1 MNFDDFAALVRARRT
16 NLMIDRAREVEPTVV
31 QQLCELSTWAPNHKL
46 TWPWVFAEVRGDA
59 RSRLGEACAAVMSAQ
74 GEPAPRVE
82 KTRGKFARTPV
93 VLVVGS
99 EIGDSDLR
107 TTENRDAVAAAVQ
120 TLLLGAT
127 SLGLAS
133 FWSSCPKGAEPAVAE
148 FCGFAADTAIVAMV
162 YLGWPTTCRRR
173 SSGRRRA
180 SIASTDQPGR
190 CTTDQPRS
198 ARSVHPEHVTQRIAH
213 FAQRRVGLQRFF
225 HRIQQIVGAARGCA
239 QVVESRGNEG

>member
-31 QQLCELSTWAPNHKL
+31 QQLCVLSTWAPNHKL

-127 SLGLAS
+127 ALGLAS

-162 YLGWPTTCRRR
+162 YLGWPTDVPKAFERP
-173 SSGRRRA
+173 A
-180 SIASTDQPGR
+180 
-190 CTTDQPRS
+190 PRIN
-198 ARSVHPEHVTQRIAH
+198 R
-213 FAQRRVGLQRFF
+213 LD
-225 HRIQQIVGAARGCA
+225 
-239 QVVESRGNEG
+239 